1 MNMKLWNFLERIQSI
16 ENKIVYVEN
25 HYMEQDPCDGM
36 EYHSIQI
43 NVEDVD
49 SETIEASYILQS
61 DNLETLKSEIE
72 EIKNEF
78 SEGDEVIENW

>member
-1 MNMKLWNFLERIQSI
+1 MNMERWNFLERVQGIPHKVIYI
-16 ENKIVYVEN
+16 ENYTYEKGI
-25 HYMEQDPCDGM
+25 DGI

-49 SETIEASYILQS
+49 SETIEASYILRL

-78 SEGDEVIENW
+78 CEGDEVIENW